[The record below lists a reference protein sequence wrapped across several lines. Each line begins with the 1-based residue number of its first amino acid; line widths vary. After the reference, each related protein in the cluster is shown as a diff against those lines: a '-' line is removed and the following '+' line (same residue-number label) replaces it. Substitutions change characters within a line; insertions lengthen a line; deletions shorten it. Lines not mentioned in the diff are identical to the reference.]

1 MSECTHN
8 CSTCS
13 SNCSS
18 RQEPVDLRKPCNEL
32 SNIKHVIA
40 VVSGKGGVG
49 KSTVTCSL
57 AAAMA
62 ARGKKVGVLDADI
75 TGPSVPKAFGIH
87 HRAEGSELG
96 IYPCESE
103 GGIKVMSLNL
113 LTERETDPV
122 VWRGPVIAGAV
133 EQFWTDVIWGE
144 LDYLFVDMPPGTGD
158 VPLTVFQSLPV
169 DGIVVVTSPQDL
181 VSMIVTKAVN
191 MAHMMNVPILGIV
204 ENYSYFQC
212 PDCGK
217 QHAIFGESNIEAVAA
232 GLGIPVL
239 AKLPMDPAVA
249 AAFDS
254 GKIEEFEPNYLTE
267 VAAKLDK

>member
-1 MSECTHN
+1 MKNAIGHELCPELMKGLGIELKTEETCKDTATLQERLQKLGWLKGVNGQYDDATKQAVKNFQQYVNDVVRPSE
-8 CSTCS
+8 
-13 SNCSS
+13 
-18 RQEPVDLRKPCNEL
+18 
-32 SNIKHVIA
+32 
-40 VVSGKGGVG
+40 
-49 KSTVTCSL
+49 SL
-57 AAAMA
+57 A
-62 ARGKKVGVLDADI
+62 
-75 TGPSVPKAFGIH
+75 
-87 HRAEGSELG
+87 
-96 IYPCESE
+96 
-103 GGIKVMSLNL
+103 
-113 LTERETDPV
+113 
-122 VWRGPVIAGAV
+122 
-133 EQFWTDVIWGE
+133 
-144 LDYLFVDMPPGTGD
+144 
-158 VPLTVFQSLPV
+158 V